1 MQGKT
6 SNVDVEDGLVDTGVE
21 GEGRINRER
30 STDIYA
36 LARVKQMA
44 SEKLLCNTG
53 SPDQP
58 LR

>member
-6 SNVDVEDGLVDTGVE
+6 SNADVEDGLVDTGVE

-30 STDIYA
+30 SADIYA
-36 LARVKQMA
+36 LARVKQTA
-44 SEKLLCNTG
+44 SEKLLCNAG
-53 SPDQP
+53 SPEQL